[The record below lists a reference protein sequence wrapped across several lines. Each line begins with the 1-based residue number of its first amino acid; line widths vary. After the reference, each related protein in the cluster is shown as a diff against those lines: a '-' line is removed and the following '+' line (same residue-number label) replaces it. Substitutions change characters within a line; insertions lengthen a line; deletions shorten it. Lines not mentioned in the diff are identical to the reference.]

1 MITSAHAVGQQI
13 KIMNFQA
20 LIDKKYTHAQP
31 EDSDEEQIVKN
42 TINVHLDTNKGFQ
55 VTQNYVQPVF
65 KIEKVRQLD

>member
-1 MITSAHAVGQQI
+1 
-13 KIMNFQA
+13 MNFQA

-55 VTQNYVQPVF
+55 VT
-65 KIEKVRQLD
+65 